1 MGEFLMPSLGADMD
15 SGTVLEWRVRPGDT
29 VHRGD
34 IVAVVDTDKS
44 TIDVEVF
51 EDGVITEL
59 LVEPG
64 TEVPVGTV
72 LAHIGAASGA
82 SLAAPSGP
90 EAPAVAKAA
99 PPAATTAA
107 PAGRTRRRPANAEA
121 APARRRPA
129 HAEAAPA
136 RRRAP
141 APKRAHRATA
151 HVRASPLARVLAAE
165 RGLALEDIA
174 GSGPGGAVIAADVDR
189 AGAPAPTAARGRTR
203 GGSAAAPRPVAPPAP
218 GPSPPPAVP
227 RADRRESLRRAI
239 AALMA
244 RSKREIPHYYVA
256 TTIDLSATMA
266 WLRSTNEGRPPAER
280 LLPAALL
287 LKASALA
294 AREVPALNG
303 FWDED
308 DGFRPSDP
316 VHLGVAVSLRGGG
329 LVAPAIHDADRLTV
343 VALMGALRDV
353 VTRARSGRLRSSEM
367 ADPTITVTN
376 LGDQGAD
383 EVHGV
388 IYPPQVAL
396 VGFGRIAERP
406 WAQDGMLGVRPTV
419 RATVAAD
426 HRASD
431 GLVGARF
438 LAALDRLLQNPEE
451 L

>member
-1 MGEFLMPSLGADMD
+1 VGDFLMPSLGADMD

-51 EDGVITEL
+51 EDGVITDL
-59 LVEPG
+59 LVQPG

-72 LAHIGAASGA
+72 LSHI
-82 SLAAPSGP
+82 AAPTGAPAAPVP
-90 EAPAVAKAA
+90 EAPAAAVAADPSATAAA
-99 PPAATTAA
+99 PV
-107 PAGRTRRRPANAEA
+107 G
-121 APARRRPA
+121 
-129 HAEAAPA
+129 

-141 APKRAHRATA
+141 VAKRGHHPAV
-151 HVRASPLARVLAAE
+151 HVRASPLARRRAAE
-165 RGLALEDIA
+165 RGLALADVA
-174 GSGPGGAVIAADVDR
+174 GSGPGGAVVAADVDLG
-189 AGAPAPTAARGRTR
+189 AGRPPTGTRGRTR
-203 GGSAAAPRPVAPPAP
+203 GGSAGATRPVAPPAP
-218 GPSPPPAVP
+218 EHSARVAP
-227 RADRRESLRRAI
+227 RADRQESLRRAI

-244 RSKREIPHYYVA
+244 RSTREIPHYHVA
-256 TTIDLSATMA
+256 TTIDLSAALA
-266 WLRSTNEGRPPAER
+266 WLSTINQGRPPAER

-294 AREVPALNG
+294 ARQVPALNG
-303 FWDED
+303 FWVD
-308 DGFRPSDP
+308 DGFRPADA

-329 LVAPAIHDADRLTV
+329 LIAPALHDADRLTV
-343 VALMGALRDV
+343 DELMAALRDL
-353 VTRARSGRLRSSEM
+353 VTRARSGQVRSSEM

-406 WAQDGMLGVRPTV
+406 WAHDGMLGVRPTV

-431 GLVGARF
+431 GRVGARF
-438 LAALDRLLQNPEE
+438 LAVLDRLLQTPEE

>member
-1 MGEFLMPSLGADMD
+1 MGDVGDFLMPSLGADMD
-15 SGTVLEWRVRPGDT
+15 SGTVLEWRVHPGDV

-51 EDGVITEL
+51 EDGVVTEL
-59 LVEPG
+59 LVDPG
-64 TEVPVGTV
+64 TEVPVGTA
-72 LAHIGAASGA
+72 LAHIGAPAGA
-82 SLAAPSGP
+82 PVAAP
-90 EAPAVAKAA
+90 A
-99 PPAATTAA
+99 TAA
-107 PAGRTRRRPANAEA
+107 PAGRPRRGAAGTKA
-121 APARRRPA
+121 APR
-129 HAEAAPA
+129 

-141 APKRAHRATA
+141 AAKRARGPVGRTCRRRRWPAGSPPSA
-151 HVRASPLARVLAAE
+151 ASRST
-165 RGLALEDIA
+165 DIA
-174 GSGPGGAVIAADVDR
+174 GSGPGGAVVAADVDR
-189 AGAPAPTAARGRTR
+189 VGERPPTPAAARARGGTAAATHPVA
-203 GGSAAAPRPVAPPAP
+203 AAAPE
-218 GPSPPPAVP
+218 PSPQPAAP
-227 RADRRESLRRAI
+227 RADRQASLRRAI
-239 AALMA
+239 AALMS
-244 RSKREIPHYYVA
+244 RSAREIPHYHVA
-256 TTIDLSATMA
+256 TTVDLSSAMA
-266 WLRSTNEGRPPAER
+266 WLRSTNEGRPPSER

-294 AREVPALNG
+294 AREVPELNG
-303 FWDED
+303 FWAED
-308 DGFRPSDP
+308 AFRPSDV

-329 LVAPAIHDADRLTV
+329 LVAPAIHEADRLGLDE
-343 VALMGALRDV
+343 LMAALRDL

-388 IYPPQVAL
+388 IYAPQVAL

-419 RATVAAD
+419 RASVAAD

-438 LAALDRLLQNPEE
+438 LAALDRLLQNPEK

>member
-1 MGEFLMPSLGADMD
+1 
-15 SGTVLEWRVRPGDT
+15 
-29 VHRGD
+29 
-34 IVAVVDTDKS
+34 
-44 TIDVEVF
+44 
-51 EDGVITEL
+51 
-59 LVEPG
+59 
-64 TEVPVGTV
+64 
-72 LAHIGAASGA
+72 
-82 SLAAPSGP
+82 
-90 EAPAVAKAA
+90 
-99 PPAATTAA
+99 
-107 PAGRTRRRPANAEA
+107 
-121 APARRRPA
+121 
-129 HAEAAPA
+129 
-136 RRRAP
+136 
-141 APKRAHRATA
+141 
-151 HVRASPLARVLAAE
+151 VLAAE